1 MYKTILSKS
10 LVFSHLRI
18 ETFTFYTEI
27 SIWLYFFFT
36 HENDCKSIFLGKRIK
51 EVKKLRRRLGYSSL
65 ACKFSWI
72 LITSLDLSLLK
83 IVTSIPKNIV
93 LLVLRYNR
101 F

>member
-36 HENDCKSIFLGKRIK
+36 HENDCKSIFLGQI
-51 EVKKLRRRLGYSSL
+51 
-65 ACKFSWI
+65 
-72 LITSLDLSLLK
+72 SLLK
-83 IVTSIPKNIV
+83 IVTSTYSEKQITTI
-93 LLVLRYNR
+93 
-101 F
+101 